1 MTTKT
6 TRNVATPGEDPQN
19 ITALE
24 TTGTEVVETG
34 ASDGATAYAAASVVK
49 AEELAEQAQAQA
61 AASTVSA
68 ADFAKLMGMFENQA
82 LQIEALKAAGTR
94 AAASVVKAEPL
105 PDYHKTLASKPTTPV
120 LTAEGWIVPANW
132 AVAVGKGS

>member
-49 AEELAEQAQAQA
+49 AEELAEQAQAA
-61 AASTVSA
+61 APTVSA

-82 LQIEALKAAGTR
+82 QQIEALKAAGTR